1 MIIRNNL
8 DEIIDEIVETNGDY
22 ESFEDFIVDYIAFNS
37 IYSSKDLVTNVIDQ
51 LEKIRDNY
59 EKYRRN

>member
-1 MIIRNNL
+1 MIFRRSL
-8 DEIIDEIVETNGDY
+8 DEIIDEIVENGEDY

-37 IYSSKDLVTNVIDQ
+37 IYSSKDLITNVIDQ

-59 EKYRRN
+59 EKYV